1 MLYNEKG
8 ITFILRIITTYSK
21 DIRIFII
28 AIDKLLDTYALQLS
42 DPVFYTTQI
51 IINVV
56 LIVLIPLLW
65 NRMRKYNA
73 SHYAIALRVMRYVC
87 YAGCAINIIAI
98 ILCILK

>member
-1 MLYNEKG
+1 M
-8 ITFILRIITTYSK
+8 RIITTYSK